1 MNALTRVTESHP
13 LHATFAGPI
22 VLIGFGSI
30 GRGLLPLLERHIG
43 FDRSRFVVIAPDDS
57 DRALLD
63 ARKLRFEKRAI
74 TRENYRDVLTPLL
87 TGGPGRGMI
96 INLSV

>member
-1 MNALTRVTESHP
+1 MNALTRVTESHL

-43 FDRSRFVVIAPDDS
+43 FDRSRFVAIAPDDS
-57 DRALLD
+57 GRALLD
-63 ARKLRFEKRAI
+63 AR
-74 TRENYRDVLTPLL
+74 
-87 TGGPGRGMI
+87 
-96 INLSV
+96 